1 MNKTNMKKLLFS
13 LLLIVGI
20 IPLCFSQD
28 YFYENYGPFD
38 PTIPSPAEFL
48 GYNIGD
54 YHTRHDLIV
63 AYMEKLDQVSDRAAL
78 IDYGKSHELRRLV
91 ILQVSTEENINKL
104 KEHRLEHLKLTDPK
118 STVDYSAMNEVPV
131 FVNLGYNVHG
141 NEPSSAEAAM
151 LTAYV
156 LVASNHPEIT
166 TFRTESVVFIDPT
179 INPDGRDRHT
189 QWANSHRSSV
199 LVKDPMDSEH
209 NEMWP
214 RGRTNHYWFDLNR
227 DWLLAVHPES
237 QGKLNWYHEW
247 YPNVVTDFHEMGS
260 NSTYFFEPMKTNGS
274 KEPIMPVENYTTLND
289 LFAKY
294 YHRDMDSLGTL
305 YFTKEVFDG
314 TYPGYGSSYPDIQG
328 GLGILF
334 EQAGSRGHISETDY
348 GELTFA
354 HTIRNQFVNSL
365 GTVEAAV
372 ENKEVLHK
380 YQHDFFKSALAN
392 AQKSSIKGYL
402 FGENYDDGRRKAF
415 LKMLLRHKIE
425 VHSIEEGV
433 TIKGK
438 KYNPGNAFFVPTAQT
453 QYRMVQTMFE
463 TYKEYQDSVFYDA
476 SAWSLANAYNMKYEA
491 VKSNP
496 NTTEK
501 LTMDVLQSHVAS
513 VTPAT
518 YAYLIPWDDY
528 YAATA
533 LYALLD
539 KKVRV
544 MVSQKEYVLPTQQG
558 DKSFSYGTLVI
569 PVHRQEIDQSKL
581 FSIVQSIQ
589 EKAKVDIYSTNSG
602 FSISGKDLGSRY
614 NDVLEKPKVALL
626 IGEGVS
632 GYEAGFVWH
641 LLDQRVKMPLTKIR
655 MSNFSNADLSK
666 YNTLVM
672 VSAWRSSLDSNDV
685 NKIKEWT
692 SKGNTLITIGSA
704 TRWAISNKLV
714 QESLVTEEKKDKK
727 GAKKEPVKRQ
737 PYGEAS
743 EIRGINSV
751 GGAIFAVEIDRT
763 HPIGF
768 GYRDE
773 VIPVYK
779 NNTIWLAPSKNE
791 FSTIAQYTDDPH
803 IDGFITDKNL
813 NTFLKKSAVV
823 VASKVGSGR
832 AILFANDPNFR
843 GTWFGTNKMFLNA
856 LFFGKVVRIP

>member
-1 MNKTNMKKLLFS
+1 MKNLLFS
-13 LLLIVGI
+13 VFLIIVS
-20 IPLCFSQD
+20 IPTCITQD
-28 YFYENYGPFD
+28 YFYKNYGPFD
-38 PTIPSPAEFL
+38 PAIPSPAEFL

-63 AYMEKLDQVSDRAAL
+63 TYLEKLSTLSNRAEL
-78 IDYGKSHELRRLV
+78 IDYGKTHELRRLV
-91 ILQVSTEENINKL
+91 ILQVSNEKNINNL
-104 KEHRLEHLKLTDPK
+104 EDHRQAHLKLIDP
-118 STVDYSAMNEVPV
+118 TANIDYNAMNEVPI
-131 FVNLGYNVHG
+131 FINLGYSVHG
-141 NEPSSAEAAM
+141 NEPSSSEAAM

-156 LVASNHPEIT
+156 MVASNHPEIAK
-166 TFRTESVVFIDPT
+166 FRNESILFIDPT

-214 RGRTNHYWFDLNR
+214 RGRTNHYWFDLSR

-237 QGKLNWYHEW
+237 QGKLKWYHEW

-274 KEPIMPVENYTTLND
+274 KDPIMPLDNYTTLND
-289 LFAKY
+289 LFATY

-314 TYPGYGSSYPDIQG
+314 TYPGYGSSYPDLQG

-334 EQAGSRGHISETDY
+334 EQAGSRGHVSETDY

-354 HTIRNQFVNSL
+354 YTIRNQFVNSL
-365 GTVEAAV
+365 GTIEASV

-380 YQHDFFKSALAN
+380 YQHDFFKSALDN
-392 AQKSSIKGYL
+392 AQKSPIKGYL
-402 FGENYDDGRRKAF
+402 FGENYDDGRRRAF
-415 LKMLLRHKIE
+415 LEMMLRHKID
-425 VHSIEEGV
+425 VHPIEEDV

-438 KYNPGNAFFVPTAQT
+438 KYSPGNAFYVPTAQP

-463 TYKEYQDSVFYDA
+463 TYDEYQDSVFYDA
-476 SAWSLANAYNMKYEA
+476 SAWSLANAYNMKYTS
-491 VKSNP
+491 VKTSPKVGKKVTKKEIAFNP
-496 NTTEK
+496 IPFTQAN
-501 LTMDVLQSHVAS
+501 
-513 VTPAT
+513 
-518 YAYLIPWDDY
+518 YAYLIPGDDY
-528 YAATA
+528 NLSGA
-533 LYALLD
+533 LYSLLD

-544 MVSQKEYVLPTQQG
+544 MVAQKEFILTTNQG
-558 DKSFSYGTLVI
+558 EKPFSYGTLII
-569 PVHRQEIDQSKL
+569 PVHRQEIGHEKLLGILQS
-581 FSIVQSIQ
+581 VQKKFQI
-589 EKAKVDIYSTNSG
+589 DIHSANSG
-602 FSISGKDLGSRY
+602 YSISGKDLGSRY
-614 NDVLEKPKVALL
+614 NDVLEKPKVAIL
-626 IGEGVS
+626 IGDGIS
-632 GYEAGFVWH
+632 SYEVGFIWH

-672 VSAWRSSLDSNDV
+672 VSAWRSSLDSSDIS
-685 NKIKEWT
+685 KIKEWT

-704 TRWAISNKLV
+704 TSWAITQKIVN
-714 QESLVTEEKKDKK
+714 ESLVKTEKKE
-727 GAKKEPVKRQ
+727 GEKEEIKRI

-743 EIRGINSV
+743 EIRGKNSV
-751 GGAIFAVEIDRT
+751 GGAIFEAEIDRT

-768 GYRDE
+768 GYRDD

-791 FSTIAQYTDDPH
+791 FSTVALFTDDPH

-813 NTFLKKSAVV
+813 NEFLKKSAVV
-823 VASKVGSGR
+823 VASRVGSGR

-843 GTWFGTNKMFLNA
+843 GTWYGTNKMFLNA
-856 LFFGKVVRIP
+856 LFFGKTVRIP